1 VLKGIKLFLLSGN
14 LSMVKS
20 FSYQICVDNFEVV
33 VNQKPIRHVYLRVDS
48 QAGPVKVSAPIN
60 FDKELIRRFVVKK
73 RMWILEQQKKYSRQE
88 KDLGYQYVS
97 GEYHYVDGLSVQL
110 VIIGIEG
117 RPFIKLL
124 DPPLL
129 EMHVNLT
136 MSQKQK
142 RNLLGQWYRERL
154 TAQIPKLIYKWEPIM
169 GVKVSEWRIRK
180 MKTRWGSCNFQRK
193 RIWLNL
199 ELARWPLA
207 CLEYVV
213 VHEMTHL
220 IEPTHNQR
228 FWGILDK
235 VMPEWKTIDKRLN
248 QPLQ

>member
-1 VLKGIKLFLLSGN
+1 
-14 LSMVKS
+14 
-20 FSYQICVDNFEVV
+20 
-33 VNQKPIRHVYLRVDS
+33 
-48 QAGPVKVSAPIN
+48 
-60 FDKELIRRFVVKK
+60 
-73 RMWILEQQKKYSRQE
+73 
-88 KDLGYQYVS
+88 
-97 GEYHYVDGLSVQL
+97 
-110 VIIGIEG
+110 
-117 RPFIKLL
+117 
-124 DPPLL
+124 
-129 EMHVNLT
+129 MHVNLT

-154 TAQIPKLIYKWEPIM
+154 TAQIPKLISKWEPIM
-169 GVKVSEWRIRK
+169 RVKVSEWRIRK

>member
-1 VLKGIKLFLLSGN
+1 
-14 LSMVKS
+14 M
-20 FSYQICVDNFEVV
+20 
-33 VNQKPIRHVYLRVDS
+33 R
-48 QAGPVKVSAPIN
+48 
-60 FDKELIRRFVVKK
+60 
-73 RMWILEQQKKYSRQE
+73 
-88 KDLGYQYVS
+88 
-97 GEYHYVDGLSVQL
+97 
-110 VIIGIEG
+110 
-117 RPFIKLL
+117 
-124 DPPLL
+124 
-129 EMHVNLT
+129 
-136 MSQKQK
+136 
-142 RNLLGQWYRERL
+142 
-154 TAQIPKLIYKWEPIM
+154 
-169 GVKVSEWRIRK
+169 VKVSEWRIRK

-248 QPLQ
+248 QPPKSTQR